1 MSFLRIKTI
10 KKKSYLYRQTSVR
23 KGKKVHSMTEY
34 VCYLGW
40 IVASA
45 ASPGKPGGFSG
56 IRPTDKRQIR
66 EQEASERELFDKNR
80 ARFNVKQRQDYMR
93 QRAAREAAKAFKEAR
108 MSKGNGRNARRRGR
122 KRRRNGRPI
131 QTPFESSTSAGRQK
145 KSRQV
150 HPPTAPI
157 VPGCRIPPAPCVPPL
172 PCLRPC
178 ARTMGRQTDSTVI
191 SDATIDR
198 LLSRVLLAVLR
209 RILLV
214 PLYRLVFGDGFRVP
228 YRGSVNPTPLGG
240 MGSSRKRATSRLL

>member
-108 MSKGNGRNARRRGR
+108 MSKEERAERQAAR
-122 KRRRNGRPI
+122 
-131 QTPFESSTSAGRQK
+131 EEAQK
-145 KSRQV
+145 KWE
-150 HPPTAPI
+150 AD
-157 VPGCRIPPAPCVPPL
+157 
-172 PCLRPC
+172 
-178 ARTMGRQTDSTVI
+178 TDAVREFNERGQAEKEPSSSP
-191 SDATIDR
+191 SD
-198 LLSRVLLAVLR
+198 
-209 RILLV
+209 
-214 PLYRLVFGDGFRVP
+214 
-228 YRGSVNPTPLGG
+228 GSD
-240 MGSSRKRATSRLL
+240 SSRL